1 MISSENELHPFSQ
14 KPVRF
19 ILTPSPV
26 AQSTYLYVQ
35 EISYSDI
42 EASSSIK
49 HARIASY
56 LFLYTLSGTGHLY
69 YQGQSYSLQAGDFFW
84 IDCKEEYRYEAD
96 VKQQWETLSIHMYGA
111 TIEGYYR
118 QYEANQLP
126 IYHAQPSSILLE
138 LALQIL
144 NLQYTRTQKT
154 ELLNAQLLT
163 QLLTEIIMT
172 TIYARDNTYTIPSK
186 ILNMQTYLEH
196 NYTQAITLDQLARQ
210 YGMNKFQLTKDFKQY
225 IGLPPIEYLI
235 HIRINAAKGLL
246 QYSDKS
252 VQEIANEVGVDN
264 VSHFINLFK
273 ARVNST
279 PLSYR
284 KEWS

>member
-1 MISSENELHPFSQ
+1 MVSSENELHHFSQ

-26 AQSTYLYVQ
+26 AQSTYLYIQ
-35 EISYSDI
+35 EIGYHYIDS
-42 EASSSIK
+42 SSSIK
-49 HARIASY
+49 HAKIASY
-56 LFLYTLSGTGHLY
+56 LFLYTLSGTGCLY
-69 YQGQSYSLQAGDFFW
+69 YRGQSFLLQAGDFFW
-84 IDCKEEYRYEAD
+84 IDCKEEYRYEA
-96 VKQQWETLSIHMYGA
+96 KSEQPWETLSIHMYGA
-111 TIEGYYR
+111 TIAGYYD
-118 QYEANQLP
+118 QYDNNQMP
-126 IYHAQPSSILLE
+126 VYHSQSSSLILE
-138 LALQIL
+138 LAQQLL

-163 QLLTEIIMT
+163 QLLTEIILT
-172 TIYARDNTYTIPSK
+172 TIYVKDNTYSIPSK

-273 ARVNST
+273 ARVNCT

>member
-1 MISSENELHPFSQ
+1 MVSSENELHRFSQ

-26 AQSTYLYVQ
+26 AQSTYLYIQ
-35 EISYSDI
+35 EIGYHYIDS
-42 EASSSIK
+42 SSSIK
-49 HARIASY
+49 HAKIASY
-56 LFLYTLSGTGHLY
+56 LFLYTLSGAGCLY
-69 YQGQSYSLQAGDFFW
+69 YRGQSFLLQAGDFFW
-84 IDCKEEYRYEAD
+84 IDCKEEYRYEA
-96 VKQQWETLSIHMYGA
+96 QSGQPWETLSIHMYGA
-111 TIEGYYR
+111 TIAGYYQ
-118 QYEANQLP
+118 QYENNQMP
-126 IYHAQPSSILLE
+126 VYHSQSSSLILE
-138 LALQIL
+138 LAQQLL

-163 QLLTEIIMT
+163 QLLTEIILT
-172 TIYARDNTYTIPSK
+172 TIYAKDNTYNIPSK

-196 NYTQAITLDQLARQ
+196 NYTEAITLDQLARQ

-273 ARVNST
+273 ARVNCT